1 MSRGQKEWV
10 DKIIDGIN
18 INSKIF
24 NPKLF
29 KKGNRKEE
37 DKFLNDVKYQYIVKN
52 EEAKRKFRIQ
62 KEAGL
67 NEEINRDP
75 KHRSKAAFLMLYKKG
90 LTSLQKDTLEE
101 ER

>member
-52 EEAKRKFRIQ
+52 EEAKRKFRFQ

-67 NEEINRDP
+67 KIGKNRKSKREKKTEKRLREISTFR
-75 KHRSKAAFLMLYKKG
+75 K
-90 LTSLQKDTLEE
+90 
-101 ER
+101 